1 MLKASLKRLREVF
14 NTSSLRRMSAGI
26 ELFNYFY
33 KKPSLQIFGRVLNM
47 PLPSLANFTCMALT
61 IEQKHLSRDVS
72 RKRFSK
78 SMQHIYRRTPM
89 PKSDFNK
96 VTNQLFFSIW
106 VFFHEHS
113 QFTGQQ
119 GKGGGYLYNSSL
131 PLPPLQKHLDISY
144 APQIAITFRHG
155 CSPVKLLHIF

>member
-1 MLKASLKRLREVF
+1 
-14 NTSSLRRMSAGI
+14 
-26 ELFNYFY
+26 
-33 KKPSLQIFGRVLNM
+33 M

-119 GKGGGYLYNSSL
+119 GKGGLS
-131 PLPPLQKHLDISY
+131 
-144 APQIAITFRHG
+144 R
-155 CSPVKLLHIF
+155 

>member
-1 MLKASLKRLREVF
+1 
-14 NTSSLRRMSAGI
+14 MSAGI

-61 IEQKHLSRDVS
+61 IKQKHLSRDVP
-72 RKRFSK
+72 RKNFSK
-78 SMQHIYRRTPM
+78 NMQQIYRRTPM
-89 PKSDFNK
+89 PKSDFSK
-96 VTNQLFFSIW
+96 VANQLFFSIQ

-119 GKGGGYLYNSSL
+119 GTGRGYLYNFSL
-131 PLPPLQKHLDISY
+131 PLPPLQRHLDISRV
-144 APQIAITFRHG
+144 ITVESSALRKAGSRTRTGNRWFLSASR
-155 CSPVKLLHIF
+155 

>member
-1 MLKASLKRLREVF
+1 
-14 NTSSLRRMSAGI
+14 
-26 ELFNYFY
+26 
-33 KKPSLQIFGRVLNM
+33 M

-131 PLPPLQKHLDISY
+131 PLPPLQKHLDISR
-144 APQIAITFRHG
+144 AITAESSALRIAGSRTRTRNRWFLSASR
-155 CSPVKLLHIF
+155 